1 MRKLLTL
8 TLLLLPLVA
17 QANPPAELR
26 QVFHS
31 KAPYS
36 EAKLTFAWMDV
47 YHIAL
52 WTDAAAWKPDT
63 RYALSIT
70 YDMAFSAEELVER
83 TCEEMAR
90 HYAEGKAICLARK
103 NELMRLM
110 PDVLERDRITALH
123 TESGHVRFY
132 KNGKAT
138 GEITDAQFTRAFF
151 AIWLGEN
158 TSEPKLRRQLLRQE

>member
-1 MRKLLTL
+1 MRKLLAL
-8 TLLLLPLVA
+8 ALMVLPLMA

-26 QVFHS
+26 QMFRS

-36 EAKLTFAWMDV
+36 QAELSFAWMDV

-52 WTDAAAWKPDT
+52 WTDEAVWKPDM

-83 TCEEMAR
+83 TCDEMAR
-90 HYAEGKAICLARK
+90 HHAEGKTMCLARQA
-103 NELMRLM
+103 ELMRLM
-110 PDVLERDRITALH
+110 PDVRKGDRITALR
-123 TESGHVRFY
+123 TQSGHTRFY
-132 KNGKAT
+132 KNGTAT
-138 GEITDAQFTRAFF
+138 GEIADAAFTDAFF

-158 TSEPKLRRQLLRQE
+158 SSEPELRRKLVRQE

>member
-8 TLLLLPLVA
+8 MLLLLPLTA

-26 QVFHS
+26 QVFQGN
-31 KAPYS
+31 APYS
-36 EAKLTFAWMDV
+36 EAELSFAWMDV

-52 WTDAAAWKPDT
+52 WTDESVWKPNT

-70 YDMAFSAEELVER
+70 YDMAFSAKELVER

-90 HYAEGKAICLARK
+90 HHAEGKTICLARK

-110 PDVLERDRITALH
+110 PDVADGDRITAVH
-123 TESGHVRFY
+123 TESGQARFY
-132 KNGKAT
+132 KNTKAT
-138 GEITDAQFTRAFF
+138 GEIADAEFTRAFF

-158 TSEPKLRRQLLRQE
+158 TSEPQLRRQLLRQE

>member
-8 TLLLLPLVA
+8 ILLLLPLAA

-26 QVFHS
+26 QVFQGN
-31 KAPYS
+31 APYS
-36 EAKLTFAWMDV
+36 EAELSFAWMDV

-52 WTDAAAWKPDT
+52 WTDEAAWKPNA

-90 HYAEGKAICLARK
+90 HHAEGKAMCLARK

-110 PDVLERDRITALH
+110 PDVRAGDRITALH
-123 TESGHVRFY
+123 TKSGHARFY
-132 KNGKAT
+132 KNGIAT
-138 GEITDAQFTRAFF
+138 GEIAEAQFTRAFF